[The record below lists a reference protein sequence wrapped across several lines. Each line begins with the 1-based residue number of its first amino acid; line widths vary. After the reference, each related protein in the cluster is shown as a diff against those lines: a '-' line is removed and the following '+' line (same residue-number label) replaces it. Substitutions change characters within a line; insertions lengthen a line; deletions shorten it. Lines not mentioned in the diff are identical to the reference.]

1 MTDSG
6 DYFSIKIMRHPRL
19 ARGSGR
25 QSCRHMTYKTRGRAS
40 GCPRVG
46 GHDGGDRW
54 SGWL

>member
-25 QSCRHMTYKTRGRAS
+25 QSCRHMTHKTRGRAY
-40 GCPRVG
+40 GCQRVG